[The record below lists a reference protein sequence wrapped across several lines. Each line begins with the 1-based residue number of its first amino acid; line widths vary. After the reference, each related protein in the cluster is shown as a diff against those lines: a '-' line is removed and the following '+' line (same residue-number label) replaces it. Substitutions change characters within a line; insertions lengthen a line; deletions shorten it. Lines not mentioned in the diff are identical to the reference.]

1 MRIFVITV
9 ICLVLAAPAS
19 AGLYKWKDEN
29 DKIHYG
35 DRPPV
40 STAEKIKV
48 KKSPPQNIDLE
59 KRFEIQRRML
69 EIYDEERKEK
79 KLKRA
84 DAIEREKKRK
94 VNCELAKKQLQDFNN
109 ASFLYEDTDD
119 AFNPRIYTDDERAKA
134 ITKVKAIV
142 AHWCQ

>member
-1 MRIFVITV
+1 MNHVIAD
-9 ICLVLAAPAS
+9 I
-19 AGLYKWKDEN
+19 YKWEDEN
-29 DKIHYG
+29 GEVHYG
-35 DRPPV
+35 DRPPE

-48 KKSPPQNIDLE
+48 NKSTPQNTDLE

-84 DAIEREKKRK
+84 EAIGREKKRK
-94 VNCELAKKQLQDFNN
+94 INCELAIKQLQEINN

-119 AFNPRIYTDDERAKA
+119 DFNPRIYTDEERAKA